1 VGVGG
6 DGASALANA
15 RRVADPTYRSVVVGW
30 TSTVVRSLAPAAP
43 GGALPG
49 GAGGTSLGTAL
60 GTAPSSLALVATD
73 AATPAGTT
81 AAPTAAPTPAAP
93 VPAGAAAGPLSS
105 AMRGPAADRTLL
117 LPSSSD
123 RPPPWYA
130 GPWVQLG
137 AAVFFLIAF
146 GEGLLL
152 SVLPRRR
159 RTDAIGGGRRPDTS
173 RGAGAPRAAATPPE
187 ASDTPA
193 SRAASLLRVT
203 QALVSLVDLALLA
216 GMAVAIGFLLGLYH
230 PHGLSLPPLAAGLR
244 ALSALSGV
252 LARAAHRGGSGGGDR
267 GGAVPALPGV
277 LAGTV
282 PGRLSARPTTGSA
295 GP

>member
-1 VGVGG
+1 
-6 DGASALANA
+6 
-15 RRVADPTYRSVVVGW
+15 
-30 TSTVVRSLAPAAP
+30 
-43 GGALPG
+43 
-49 GAGGTSLGTAL
+49 
-60 GTAPSSLALVATD
+60 
-73 AATPAGTT
+73 
-81 AAPTAAPTPAAP
+81 
-93 VPAGAAAGPLSS
+93 
-105 AMRGPAADRTLL
+105 ML

-252 LARAAHRGGSGGGDR
+252 LAVALAVLILLARRTTRAPRTVV
-267 GGAVPALPGV
+267 AVVVAIAAALFLPFLV
-277 LAGTV
+277 YWQVPFLAG
-282 PGRLSARPTTGSA
+282 
-295 GP
+295 